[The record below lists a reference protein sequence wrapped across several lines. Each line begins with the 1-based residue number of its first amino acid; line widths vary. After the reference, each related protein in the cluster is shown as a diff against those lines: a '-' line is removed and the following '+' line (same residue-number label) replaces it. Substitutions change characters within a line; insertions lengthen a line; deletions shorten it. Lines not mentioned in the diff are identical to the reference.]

1 MGYKQSLTSDFNT
14 KVSNL
19 SVKNGSGKKL
29 LRRDLERGR
38 KTILSGWII
47 SMIGI
52 VTYCFVML
60 NGDQQIDLLGELS
73 ARVAI
78 GWVSLV
84 FILMGVGFWFVGCVR
99 FLDDADSSTAE
110 ADEQ

>member
-1 MGYKQSLTSDFNT
+1 
-14 KVSNL
+14 
-19 SVKNGSGKKL
+19 
-29 LRRDLERGR
+29 
-38 KTILSGWII
+38 
-47 SMIGI
+47 MIGI

-84 FILMGVGFWFVGCVR
+84 VILIGVGFWFVGCAR
-99 FLDDADSSTAE
+99 FLDDADCSTAE
-110 ADEQ
+110 GGDQ